1 LKRSYLRR
9 TVRVLA
15 LLGLLALLL
24 TLCGCALPQH
34 MCTAAGECGTAS
46 SCVAGRCIANGAV
59 PAIATARRLLYA
71 PVDVAYLRRGG
82 ADGMPEIATLGGSDG
97 AIALLRFVVPLPAET
112 TVLEAYLLLE
122 RATDVDSDPT
132 VVALHAARVVER
144 WDGRSV
150 SWARPPRIEEVGAP
164 VTRVP
169 PASGPWVRLDMRELV
184 QRWRR
189 RGSGDFGV
197 AVLAENSRGVPS
209 SAGLAVALTPMEGR
223 ADPGLSVMRV
233 PLAQSSPI
241 PQDAP
246 QAELVGPRLEL
257 YVR

>member
-1 LKRSYLRR
+1 LKRGYFLRL
-9 TVRVLA
+9 VAVLA
-15 LLGLLALLL
+15 VLLGP
-24 TLCGCALPQH
+24 CGCASPQH
-34 MCTAAGECGTAS
+34 MCIAAGECGTAS

-59 PAIATARRLLYA
+59 PAITTARRLLYA
-71 PVDVAYLRRGG
+71 PVDMAYLHRGG
-82 ADGMPEIATLGGSDG
+82 AEGMPEIATLGGPDG
-97 AIALLRFVVPLPAET
+97 AIALLRFAVPLPPEA

-132 VVALHAARVVER
+132 VVTLHAARVVER
-144 WDGRSV
+144 WDGGSA

-164 VTRVP
+164 LTRVP

-189 RGSGDFGV
+189 RGSDDFGV
-197 AVLAENSRGVPS
+197 AVLAERSRSAPP
-209 SAGLAVALTPMEGR
+209 SAGLAVALAPTEGR
-223 ADPGLSVMRV
+223 GDPSLSVVRV
-233 PLAQSSPI
+233 PLASPSQT